1 MSALARILVAVG
13 LLHASLAVAQ
23 DMPVLP
29 AHCHLQSLG
38 DGLHING
45 AATRVFSLHSR
56 HHLDRVMNDIHQS
69 SQQPFRHQSAGPW
82 QVLSHLSHD
91 RLVTIQLR
99 SSRQGGTA
107 GLVAIRARPFAE
119 TVAPAL
125 PSVPG
130 MHLHQWLES
139 DDLGQRSRTV
149 VLMGNRPVAQPL
161 TMLRDHFR
169 QAGYQPIGPRALR
182 LGDHGG
188 SLQLSGPD
196 GQVNVVGVAQHGV
209 TMVTVITTAHP

>member
-29 AHCHLQSLG
+29 THCQLQSLG
-38 DGLHING
+38 DSLQING
-45 AATRVFSLHSR
+45 AATRIFSLHSR
-56 HHLDRVMNDIHQS
+56 HHLDRVMNDIRQS
-69 SQQPFRHQSAGPW
+69 WQQPLRHQTAGPW
-82 QVLSHLSHD
+82 HVLSHLAHD
-91 RLVTIQLR
+91 RLVTFQLR
-99 SSRQGGTA
+99 SNPQGGTA

-119 TVAPAL
+119 TAPPGL

-149 VLMGNRPVAQPL
+149 VLLGTPPVAQPL

-196 GQVNVVGVAQHGV
+196 GQINVVGVAQGGV
-209 TMVTVITTAHP
+209 TMVTVVTTAHR